1 VAMNSGQDASPDLPD
16 TGAVEGDTETMEG
29 DTEAL
34 ERSQDAINEG
44 RNAAREALQDNTAD
58 GDPTQPLKPE
68 SE

>member
-1 VAMNSGQDASPDLPD
+1 
-16 TGAVEGDTETMEG
+16 MEG

-34 ERSQDAINEG
+34 ERSQDAIKEG

-58 GDPTQPLKPE
+58 GDPTQPLKRE